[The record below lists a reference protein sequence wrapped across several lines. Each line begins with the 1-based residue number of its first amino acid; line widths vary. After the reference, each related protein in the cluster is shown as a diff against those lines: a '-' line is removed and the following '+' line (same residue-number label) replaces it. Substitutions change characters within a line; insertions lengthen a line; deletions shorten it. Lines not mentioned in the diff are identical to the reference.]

1 MERRIIKATSKSF
14 IEDPL
19 RVYRVARFASK
30 LNFEVDKNTI
40 NIMKDLKSE
49 LKYLSAE
56 RVFDEL
62 RKALRT
68 NKPSIFFEVLK
79 KANVLDVHFNEIEK
93 LIGAEQPIKYHPEG
107 DSYNHTMLALDM
119 SAKLTENE
127 KIRFSVLVHDLGKGL
142 TKKEEYPHHIG
153 HEEKGIMQ
161 VENLCKRLKMPNS
174 WMKYGKTSCK
184 EHMKRWNIL

>member
-1 MERRIIKATSKSF
+1 M
-14 IEDPL
+14 
-19 RVYRVARFASK
+19 ARFASK
-30 LNFEVDKNTI
+30 LHFEVEENTI
-40 NIMKDLKSE
+40 NIMKELKSE

-62 RKALRT
+62 RKALKT
-68 NKPSIFFEVLK
+68 SKPSIFFEVLK
-79 KANVLDVHFNEIEK
+79 KADVLDVHFREIEK

-119 SAKLTENE
+119 SAKLTEDE

-153 HEEKGIMQ
+153 HEEKGITQ

-174 WMKYGKTSCK
+174 WMKCGKTSCK
-184 EHMKRWNIL
+184 EHMRRRNFL